1 MAVKQLS
8 VFVEN
13 KPGRLNEIISTI
25 GDKGLDI
32 RGMSLSDTTNFGIL
46 RIIVDDPVKGEDVL
60 KEAGM
65 TASVTEVIAVGIA
78 DRPGGL
84 SEVLKVLNN
93 EKISVEY
100 VYAFISREEKTAY
113 VIIRVDDND
122 RAEKILSEK
131 GVSILTDEDIRAM

>member
-13 KPGRLNEIISTI
+13 KPGRLSEIISAI
-25 GDKGLDI
+25 GDNGLDI

-46 RIIVDDPVKGEDVL
+46 RIIVDDPEKGEKALTD
-60 KEAGM
+60 AGM

-84 SEVLKVLNN
+84 SEVLKLLNSEN
-93 EKISVEY
+93 ISVEY
-100 VYAFISREEKTAY
+100 VYAFISREIKTAY

-122 RAEKILSEK
+122 RAEKILREK
-131 GVSILTDEDIRAM
+131 GVSVLTDKDIRSM

>member
-131 GVSILTDEDIRAM
+131 GVSILTDEDIRSM